1 MVERTEKGTF
11 VPQGC
16 HDILTEA
23 IGTSEHGGRVR
34 GVGRG
39 ATISNYFGRSSCPR
53 QTINVS
59 EIEAKIEA
67 KIEEKLAAKIK
78 AECKVEFEQQMATA
92 HQLMQKSFMET
103 LKNMGLSDTS
113 QTNKQIEPCSE
124 KVVVLGSAK
133 GSCSAAQENHKDNWT
148 VIDNVQK
155 VICMILKEKQ
165 YLRLKLEHGPEV
177 INFLI
182 APKCVKDLLV
192 GGAWLDYSILQ
203 VWCT

>member
-1 MVERTEKGTF
+1 LVERTEKGTF
-11 VPQGC
+11 VPQGR
-16 HDILTEA
+16 HDILTET

-53 QTINVS
+53 QNINVS
-59 EIEAKIEA
+59 EIEA

-133 GSCSAAQENHKDNWT
+133 GSCSAAQENHKDDWT
-148 VIDNVQK
+148 IIDNVHK

>member
-1 MVERTEKGTF
+1 MVEKTEKGTF
-11 VPQGC
+11 VPQGRK
-16 HDILTEA
+16 DILTEA

-39 ATISNYFGRSSCPR
+39 ATISNYFGRSSCPT

-59 EIEAKIEA
+59 EIEA

-78 AECKVEFEQQMATA
+78 AECKVEFEEQMAT
-92 HQLMQKSFMET
+92 MQKSFMET

-133 GSCSAAQENHKDNWT
+133 GSCSAAQENQKAQKDDWT
-148 VIDNVQK
+148 TDNVQK
-155 VICMILKEKQ
+155 VLCMILKEKQ

-177 INFLI
+177 VNFCI
-182 APKCVKDLLV
+182 APKCITDLLV
-192 GGAWLDYSILQ
+192 GRAWLDYSILQ